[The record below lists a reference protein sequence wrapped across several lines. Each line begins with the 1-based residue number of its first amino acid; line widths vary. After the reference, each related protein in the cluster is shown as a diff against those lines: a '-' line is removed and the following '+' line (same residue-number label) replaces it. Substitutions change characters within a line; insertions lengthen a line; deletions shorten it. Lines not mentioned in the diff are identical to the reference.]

1 MELPWRPKPSVD
13 RREVYRAAVEAH
25 RHGINVLPI
34 PGDGSKRPLIKWEV
48 YQRERVTLSDLE
60 RWFLFTH
67 RYPGLAF
74 VTGAISRGLEL
85 LDFDD
90 EVVYQAWRA
99 QMRRQKMAHLA
110 ERIAQGY
117 LEASP
122 SGLHLLY
129 RCRRVEGNQ
138 KLAGRLIGAT
148 GRKTLIETRGEGG
161 LVVVA
166 PSGDGVHPSGK
177 PYRLLQGGTAT
188 IQMIT
193 ASERQSL
200 LDAARAL
207 DELPPQEFRDGG
219 VRQRERSYR
228 RLDGIKGLRP
238 GDLYNRYASWEEV
251 LVPHGWRLL
260 YMQGDE
266 GYWTKN
272 VHVHATTN
280 YRGSNLLYVFS
291 TTTPFDPERGY
302 SKFAAY
308 TLLNYGRL
316 DEHAFAAAAR
326 DLVAQGYGR
335 E

>member
-1 MELPWRPKPSVD
+1 MELPWRQKPSVD
-13 RREVYRAAVEAH
+13 RRDIYRTAVEAH

-34 PGDGSKRPLIKWEV
+34 SGDGSKRPAVKWEV
-48 YQRERVTLSDLE
+48 YQHERITLSDLE

-74 VTGAISRGLEL
+74 VTGAISGGLGL

-90 EVVYQAWRA
+90 EAIYQAWRA
-99 QMRRQKMAHLA
+99 QMRQQGMAHLS

-122 SGLHLLY
+122 SGRHLLY
-129 RCRRVEGNQ
+129 RCRTVDGNR

-148 GRKTLIETRGEGG
+148 RRTLIETRGEGG

-166 PSGDGVHPSGK
+166 PSGEGVHPSGK
-177 PYRLLQGGTAT
+177 SYRLLQGGAAT

-193 ASERQSL
+193 APERQAL
-200 LDAARAL
+200 LKAACAL
-207 DELPPQEFRDGG
+207 DELSPQIRDRDGG
-219 VRQRERSYR
+219 VRQKERSER
-228 RLDGIKGLRP
+228 RREDLKGLRP
-238 GDLYNRYASWEEV
+238 GDFYNRYASWEEV
-251 LVPHGWRLL
+251 LAPHGWRLL

-272 VHVHATTN
+272 AHVHATTN
-280 YRGSNLLYVFS
+280 YKGSDLLYVFS
-291 TTTPFDPERGY
+291 TSTPFEPERGY

-308 TLLNYGRL
+308 TLLNYGGL
-316 DEHAFAAAAR
+316 DEHAFVAAAR
-326 DLVAQGYGR
+326 DLAAQGYSR